1 MARNQKSKKNY
12 IEELV
17 ILVHETP
24 KPKYNW
30 RKHLK
35 PTKQDSV
42 EAFSKIVLNSL
53 SFIEKETGSI
63 SLTDVKYQMDLASKR
78 INAKKSH

>member
-17 ILVHETP
+17 ILVNETP

-35 PTKQDSV
+35 PAKQNSV

-53 SFIEKETGSI
+53 SFIEQETGSI
-63 SLTDVKYQMDLASKR
+63 NLTDVKYQMDLATKR
-78 INAKKSH
+78 INAKKAH